1 MERERTNQA
10 EKPRRRAGA
19 PVHAGWQAGGAGK
32 LCFFSVDR
40 FVTQHTHDRPPFAAI
55 ACQSST
61 IQLNQP

>member
-1 MERERTNQA
+1 
-10 EKPRRRAGA
+10 
-19 PVHAGWQAGGAGK
+19 VHAGWQAGGAGK